1 MKKKTI
7 LALALML
14 SSLSLQAANTVESV
28 SQVSSAITLNDD
40 VDYHI
45 SSSTPFANGGS
56 INITN
61 TNHAIVFLDNVL
73 PSVAKTM
80 LTKITINGAKAV
92 EDVNC
97 QVRLYMRGAMIIPYT
112 AKNVLTVY
120 TGEDFTGDSSND
132 YEVDQI
138 YNLKG
143 KSMDNKISSFK
154 LKRGYM
160 VCLGTQADGKG
171 GYSRVFIAAND
182 DKEIS
187 LRNTILNKRV
197 SFIRISKW
205 LDTTKKGWAGTWS
218 TETQNLFNTSWCYNW
233 DDSNHRDWTD
243 RDYVTQKHHKEWP
256 GTTSVGNNTSGANI
270 LGMNEPDNDNDPNEH
285 PLTVDQALAL
295 WPEVMATG
303 RRIGS
308 PAVAGKYD
316 NWLYQFI
323 DSIDAR
329 GWRCDFIAVHAY
341 WYSDKSSWES
351 QLKNISKR
359 CGNRPIW
366 ITEMNY
372 GANWTGWPGSNTNGN
387 AANYAIEKQ
396 HMAPTLDFLNSA
408 PYIERYAF
416 YNNVQACRYAI
427 NTGDESLKDKGY
439 LTPIGEYYAALPD
452 KNAYNPDYDYVP
464 KSPKMYEPQDLKFT
478 FVPRTSLLSMTWS
491 DKNGEFCD
499 SVFVECRLGTRGKWE
514 RIATIDVIDA
524 SPAQYSYKYTIT
536 EPGEYYY
543 RIHTID
549 YKGTDHYSDIV
560 NNSVNG
566 SEGTE
571 DTQWGTFQTASTED
585 TYCFFEHSF
594 ANKPIVVCGSPSFND
609 EKVIP
614 VERLSTFGTSNNI
627 YTSVALNYLP
637 WNADG
642 TSKLTKAEQSSYFVV
657 KSGNGTIGGLNY
669 EANFKGGVRSDTV
682 TITFQKPFAQAP
694 VVFTTPQ
701 YSSNNYP
708 AMVRVFDV
716 TNTGFKM
723 VQQCQK
729 GMTEKYP
736 KLGAITVNYIAIE
749 KGESAVG
756 DKLIA
761 VGDTLMKFTSS
772 AVANQLNPNDQS
784 ANPIYFAQY
793 QSANRSVASVL
804 RLRTS
809 KSNCFLKVRVD
820 NTDTGNCAISL
831 SSPIEETI
839 GWMRISDNPA
849 GIATPKVS
857 TNNALLITV
866 NGVSLEIDDVDA
878 SAATIYSLNGVAE
891 SSVKMVSG
899 KATVDLS
906 TLSTGVH
913 IIKTTSGKTAKIVT
927 GK

>member
-7 LALALML
+7 FALALML
-14 SSLSLQAANTVESV
+14 SALSVKAANSVETVN
-28 SQVSSAITLNDD
+28 QVSSAVILNDD

-45 SSSTPFANGGS
+45 SSADPFADGGS

-61 TNHAIVFLDNVL
+61 TEHAAIILDNVL
-73 PSVAKTM
+73 PSKAKTM
-80 LTKITINGAKAV
+80 LGKITVNGARAI
-92 EDVNC
+92 EGVNC
-97 QVRLYMRGAMIIPYT
+97 QVRLYMRGALILPYT
-112 AKNVLTVY
+112 ENKVLTVY
-120 TGEDFTGDSSND
+120 TGENFTGDAENS

-138 YNLKG
+138 YNLSG

-171 GYSRVFIAAND
+171 GYSRVFIAD
-182 DKEIS
+182 KEDKEIN
-187 LRNTILNKRV
+187 LRSTILNKRV

-243 RDYVTQKHHKEWP
+243 RDYVTQKHHDVWP
-256 GTTSVGNNTSGANI
+256 GPTSVGNNTSGANI
-270 LGMNEPDNDNDPNEH
+270 LGMNEPDNNNDPNEH

-295 WPEVMATG
+295 WPDIMATG

-308 PAVAGKYD
+308 PAVAGNY

-396 HMAPTLDFLNSA
+396 HMAPTLDYLNSA
-408 PYIERYAF
+408 SYIERYAF

-452 KNAYNPDYDYVP
+452 NMAYSSDNEYVP

-478 FVPRTSLLSMTWS
+478 FVPRTSLLTINWT

-499 SVFVECRLGTRGKWE
+499 SVFVECRVGTKGKWE
-514 RIATIDVIDA
+514 RIATVDVIDK
-524 SPAQYSYKYTIT
+524 SPAQYSYRYTVA

-543 RIHTID
+543 RIRTID
-549 YKGTDHYSDIV
+549 YKGTEHLSNVV

-571 DTQWGTFQTASTED
+571 DVQWGTFQSASTEN
-585 TYCFFEHSF
+585 TYCFFEYPY
-594 ANKPIVVCGSPSFND
+594 AKKPVVVCGSPTFND
-609 EKVIP
+609 EKVVP
-614 VERLSTFGTSNNI
+614 VEHISTFSASNNK
-627 YTSVALNYLP
+627 YTAVALAYQP

-642 TSKLTKAEQSSYFVV
+642 TSALTKAEQSTYIVA
-657 KSGNGTIGGLNY
+657 KDGNGNLGGLDY
-669 EANFKGGVRSDTV
+669 EAGYQSSVRGDTV
-682 TITFQKPFAQAP
+682 TVTFAKPFAKTP
-694 VVFTTPQ
+694 VVFATPQ
-701 YSSNNYP
+701 YSNTKYPSNI
-708 AMVRVFDV
+708 RVFDV
-716 TNTGFKM
+716 TPTGFKL
-723 VQQCQK
+723 VQQRQK
-729 GMTEKYP
+729 GVST
-736 KLGAITVNYIAIE
+736 ASFSSVTVAYLAIE
-749 KGESAVG
+749 KGQAYAG
-756 DKLIA
+756 GKLLT
-761 VGDTLMKFTSS
+761 VGDTILKFTSAAS
-772 AVANQLNPNDQS
+772 IPRFNVKSQDVAPM
-784 ANPIYFAQY
+784 YMAQF
-793 QSANRSVASVL
+793 QTANRTVTSLL
-804 RLRTS
+804 RIRST
-809 KSNCFLKVRVD
+809 KEGCYVKVRVD

-831 SSPIEETI
+831 NSPIEETV
-839 GWMRISDNPA
+839 GWMCISDDPT
-849 GIATPKVS
+849 GIAAPQVKTSQP
-857 TNNALLITV
+857 LLITV
-866 NGVSLEIDDVDA
+866 NGSSLDIEDNMA
-878 SAATIYSLNGVAE
+878 SAATVYSLNGVAE
-891 SSVKMVSG
+891 TSVKMVDG
-899 KATVDLS
+899 KASVDLS
-906 TLSTGVH
+906 TLSAGVH
-913 IIKTTSGKTAKIVT
+913 VIKTTSGKTAKVVT